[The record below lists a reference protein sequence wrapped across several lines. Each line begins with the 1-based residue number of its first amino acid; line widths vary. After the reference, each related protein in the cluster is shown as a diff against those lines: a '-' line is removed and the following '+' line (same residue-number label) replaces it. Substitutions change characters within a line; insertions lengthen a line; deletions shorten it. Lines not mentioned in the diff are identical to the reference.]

1 MRKNV
6 FGRQFK
12 RDTNERKALFKGL
25 MSSLVLE
32 GRIQTTEEK
41 AKAIRGKIEKL
52 VTRTRKTQTSN
63 YNFLQEYL
71 SPDALKA
78 MVSEI
83 APRFKQR
90 QGGYTRIIKLGNR
103 VSDNA
108 GMAFIEWVDHQEVL
122 DKKILENKERAEKK
136 TLRQAQGKA
145 KKLKKENKKPVKAG
159 KKSSSKESK
168 KKK

>member
-12 RDTNERKALFKGL
+12 RDANERKALFKGL
-25 MSSLVLE
+25 MSSLVLQ
-32 GRIQTTEEK
+32 GRISTTEEK

-52 VTRTRKTQTSN
+52 VTRTRKTKLQN

-71 SPDALKA
+71 SSDALKA

-90 QGGYTRIIKLGNR
+90 PGGYTRIIKLGRR

-108 GMAFIEWVDHQEVL
+108 ETAFIEWVDYQEVK
-122 DKKILENKERAEKK
+122 DQKILENKEKAEKKKEEKK
-136 TLRQAQGKA
+136 TLRQAQGKKEEKA
-145 KKLKKENKKPVKAG
+145 KKK
-159 KKSSSKESK
+159 
-168 KKK
+168 